1 MTHNSSNPETSTA
14 VVEGGARKSDQLASE
29 IASEN
34 NVLAAAVNAIVL
46 DLILGRLD
54 SIPKYSGTGF
64 KIPRRT
70 RCERARG
77 RAELAA
83 IFCELFGDLGGRHG

>member
-1 MTHNSSNPETSTA
+1 MTHNGSGPETSTA
-14 VVEGGARKSDQLASE
+14 VEGGARKDQLGSS
-29 IASEN
+29 ISSEN